1 MAKKKRNLK
10 KDAEWSEAKK
20 LCRLSAEDV
29 LKAKALGIG
38 PKALMKNRPSPTERW
53 KAPVNVWIREL
64 YLKRFGTAH
73 IEAKPASRQSHE
85 HLTPKPHPV
94 ERAPGSQPVE

>member
-1 MAKKKRNLK
+1 MAKKKRNQN
-10 KDAEWSEAKK
+10 KDAEWAEAKK

-29 LKAKALGIG
+29 LKAKALGLG

-73 IEAKPASRQSHE
+73 IEAKPASRISD
-85 HLTPKPHPV
+85 LNPALIPRPA
-94 ERAPGSQPVE
+94 ERAPGNQPVE